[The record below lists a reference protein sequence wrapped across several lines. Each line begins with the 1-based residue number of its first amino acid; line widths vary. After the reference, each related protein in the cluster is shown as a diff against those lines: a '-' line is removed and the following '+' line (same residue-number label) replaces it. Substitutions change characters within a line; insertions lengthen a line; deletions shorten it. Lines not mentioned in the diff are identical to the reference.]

1 MAEPSSLERSSDLS
15 SSGGNKVVSS
25 AISWCSGRSVGVW
38 VIGSCVASKLV
49 WLELELEL
57 SS

>member
-15 SSGGNKVVSS
+15 SSGGKVVSS

-38 VIGSCVASKLV
+38 VVGSCVASKLV